1 MGTKQQRHLEIVQTT
16 QKLRCFEMA
25 MDDETWSMYE
35 AWCLQRGL
43 EPVSSPL
50 FGELLMR
57 GFITPG
63 EVPYVLDGGLFALGI
78 SGDTYLLGAHA

>member
-16 QKLRCFEMA
+16 QELRCFEMA

-35 AWCLQRGL
+35 AWCLQHGL
-43 EPVSSPL
+43 EPISAAL
-50 FGELLMR
+50 FAELLAR

-78 SGDTYLLGAHA
+78 SGDTYLGAHA